1 MTSFKIDWF
10 KRISSN
16 QATVS
21 LPVRFPLKYKSDLPW
36 QSSGM
41 TQSAFIFKV

>member
-1 MTSFKIDWF
+1 MTSFMIDWF

-16 QATVS
+16 QATLS
-21 LPVRFPLKYKSDLPW
+21 LPVSIPLKYKSDLPW

-41 TQSAFIFKV
+41 TQNAFIFKV